1 MDETALKHLVCPE
14 TLAQLELRDVDHS
27 GGQPAEGKLASPD
40 GRSYPIR
47 QGIPSFVGG
56 QVASEQTV
64 LSFAQKWAKHRYY
77 REHTRRFYTQWYLD
91 RYGFFEIEQLRSF
104 LGGMSYILDA
114 GTGSGRDAV
123 NFAECSTAAVFAVD
137 TAWEALEVARKQIA
151 EPRITFV
158 HADLHRLPFP
168 NGFFDF
174 INCDQV
180 IHHTPDPRAAF
191 EILRKKLKPGGQM
204 CCYVYRKKAPIREF
218 TDDYVRERISKL
230 PVDSALELCAAI
242 TKFGRTLADL
252 HLTVEV
258 EDDIPMLGIK
268 KGPIDLQRLF
278 HWHLFKCFWNDEF
291 DFFTNNIVNFDW
303 YHPEHCLRFEPEEF
317 RSWFAEGW
325 DIQAWDVQESGISC
339 RARKV

>member
-1 MDETALKHLVCPE
+1 MEQTDGQVLEGTLVS
-14 TLAQLELRDVDHS
+14 A
-27 GGQPAEGKLASPD
+27 GK
-40 GRSYPIR
+40 RSFPIR
-47 QGIPSFVGG
+47 QGIPSFVGKD
-56 QVASEQTV
+56 VAVDQTV

-91 RYGFFEIEQLRSF
+91 RYGFFELDQLQGF
-104 LGGMSYILDA
+104 LSGMSNILDA

-123 NFAECSTAAVFAVD
+123 NFAEHSTAAVFAVD

-151 EPRITFV
+151 EPRVAFV

-168 NGFFDF
+168 DGFFDF

-191 EILRKKLKPGGQM
+191 EILRRKLKSGGHI

-230 PVDSALELCAAI
+230 PADAAIEACEAI
-242 TKFGRTLADL
+242 TKFGHTLADL
-252 HLTVEV
+252 HVTVEV
-258 EDDIPMLGIK
+258 EEDIPILGIK

-278 HWHLFKCFWNDEF
+278 HWHMFKCFWNDEF

-303 YHPEHCLRFEPEEF
+303 YHPEHCFRFEPDEF
-317 RSWFAEGW
+317 RAWFAEGW
-325 DIQAWDVQESGISC
+325 DVAAWDVQESGISC